1 MAFSIRATF
10 RPLVTCNNPDADHLL
25 RAAKIADRSGG
36 LTAPHPNFGCVIAQG
51 AKVVGEGYLYAH
63 GSKSAEIQAVESAR
77 ELAKGATA
85 YLNLEPHVTEAVSAL
100 CEGGIDRIVV
110 GLRNPV
116 REAKGKAIE
125 ALRSAGKRVDIWG
138 EAEISGIEAKEAAK
152 ACREVNAPILY
163 RSALGIP
170 FSVLKY
176 AMTVDGKIA
185 ASSGH
190 AAWVSGPASRELVL
204 ELRSRSDAVVVG
216 GNTLRRDDPQLTTR
230 RAGGHAPVRIVM
242 SASMDLPEEARLWDV
257 SESRTIVATRRG
269 SRRDFQRRLAAKG
282 VEVVEFDPPTPRA
295 VMERFS
301 GGGAEG
307 FLSVLWECG
316 GVLSAPAIAGG
327 VIHKVMAF
335 VAPKVIGGERAPS
348 PVGELGMVKMTD
360 ALNLADVC
368 FQQVGGDM
376 LITGYLH
383 PIPLP

>member
-1 MAFSIRATF
+1 MAFSIRASF

-36 LTAPHPNFGCVIAQG
+36 LTAPHPNFGCVIARG

-63 GSKSAEIQAVESAR
+63 GTKSAEIQAVEGAR

-100 CEGGIDRIVV
+100 CEAGVARIVV

-116 REAKGKAIE
+116 RDAKGKVIE

-138 EAEISGIEAKEAAK
+138 EEICGIETEEAAK

-204 ELRSRSDAVVVG
+204 EVRSRSDAVVVG
-216 GNTLRRDDPQLTTR
+216 GNTVRRDDPQLTTR
-230 RAGGHAPVRIVM
+230 RAGGHSPLRIVM

-257 SESRTIVATRRG
+257 SESRTVVATQRG
-269 SRRDFQRRLAAKG
+269 ARRDFQRRLASKG
-282 VEVVEFDPPTPRA
+282 VEVVEFDPLTPRA

-301 GGGAEG
+301 AGGTEG

-368 FQQVGGDM
+368 FEQVGGDM

-383 PIPLP
+383 PIPCC

>member
-1 MAFSIRATF
+1 M
-10 RPLVTCNNPDADHLL
+10 VTCNNPDADHML

-36 LTAPHPNFGCVIAQG
+36 LTAPHPNFGCVIARG
-51 AKVVGEGYLYAH
+51 EKVVGEGYLFAH
-63 GSKSAEIQAVESAR
+63 GTKSAEIQAVESAR

-100 CEGGIDRIVV
+100 CEAGVSRIVV

-116 REAKGKAIE
+116 RDTKGKAIE
-125 ALRSAGKRVDIWG
+125 ELRRAGKRVDIWG
-138 EAEISGIEAKEAAK
+138 EEDFCGIQKEEAAK
-152 ACREVNAPILY
+152 ACREVNAPLLY

-216 GNTLRRDDPQLTTR
+216 GNTVRRDDPQLTTR
-230 RAGGHAPVRIVM
+230 RTGGHAPLRVVM

-257 SESRTIVATRRG
+257 SESRTVVATQRG
-269 SRRDFQRRLAAKG
+269 ARRDFQRRLASKG
-282 VEVVEFDPPTPRA
+282 VEVVEFDPLTPRA
-295 VMERFS
+295 LMERFS
-301 GGGAEG
+301 GGEAGA

-383 PIPLP
+383 PIPYC